1 MAKRSRDKMI
11 TFWVTEDELAK
22 INANMEKLGTSN
34 LSAYL
39 RKMAITGLIIRL
51 DIPELKQIVS
61 LMRRTSAN
69 INQMA
74 KHINQGDPVAVQQI
88 DGLHE
93 QQEEIWSAFLLLE
106 RRYAYRRH
114 SNYSHAHQQRQ
125 NRHTVPLCA
134 ARLCNQPEQNKE
146 WRTRHRLCLR
156 SAHRRRGVCSIAP
169 PISDL
174 YRANAK
180 ARGHRLSGASIFQ
193 TRRGY
198 AGGSQ
203 CHRLRICQP
212 LFEAELAF
220 DKCQLR
226 KKQGVTRMWLIL
238 SFIHFLCCTVSGS
251 VGSFDEGYNYF
262 RNCVLQ
268 EIFAQNA
275 LSM

>member
-93 QQEEIWSAFLLLE
+93 QQEEIWS
-106 RRYAYRRH
+106 
-114 SNYSHAHQQRQ
+114 N
-125 NRHTVPLCA
+125 V
-134 ARLCNQPEQNKE
+134 
-146 WRTRHRLCLR
+146 
-156 SAHRRRGVCSIAP
+156 RGV
-169 PISDL
+169 L
-174 YRANAK
+174 QQ
-180 ARGHRLSGASIFQ
+180 LSTLQ
-193 TRRGY
+193 
-198 AGGSQ
+198 
-203 CHRLRICQP
+203 
-212 LFEAELAF
+212 FE
-220 DKCQLR
+220 
-226 KKQGVTRMWLIL
+226 
-238 SFIHFLCCTVSGS
+238 
-251 VGSFDEGYNYF
+251 
-262 RNCVLQ
+262 
-268 EIFAQNA
+268 
-275 LSM
+275 